1 MLPKPTINST
11 MCKNSHPKHERRK
24 KSDQPSR
31 VIHPIPCHPF
41 SPETVVQ
48 NEQAARK
55 EEHGTS
61 QADRKTNADRT
72 TATEHEHDTND
83 MSPTPLHSTTNHPR
97 LGEIP
102 RWYGIREV
110 AVLVSLVS
118 GTILLGLKGWSVR
131 ELEGRYLYKRSLN
144 GLTRCHHKREQVG

>member
-1 MLPKPTINST
+1 MKGGKRVISQAGEFIPSPAISSPPKLSSKTNKQPGKKNTAQVKRTAKPTQ
-11 MCKNSHPKHERRK
+11 K
-24 KSDQPSR
+24 
-31 VIHPIPCHPF
+31 
-41 SPETVVQ
+41 
-48 NEQAARK
+48 
-55 EEHGTS
+55 
-61 QADRKTNADRT
+61 DRT

>member
-1 MLPKPTINST
+1 
-11 MCKNSHPKHERRK
+11 MCKNTPPIQDRRK

-31 VIHPIPCHPF
+31 VIHPIPCRLF

-61 QADRKTNADRT
+61 QADRKTNPDRT
-72 TATEHEHDTND
+72 TATEHEHDTNN
-83 MSPTPLHSTTNHPR
+83 MNPTPLHSTTNHSVS
-97 LGEIP
+97 GEIP

-110 AVLVSLVS
+110 EVLVSLAS
-118 GTILLGLKGWSVR
+118 KTILLGLKGWCVR

-144 GLTRCHHKREQVG
+144 GLTRCHHKRECVGW

>member
-1 MLPKPTINST
+1 MKGEKPESHNRQHMLPKPTINST

-31 VIHPIPCHPF
+31 VIHPIPCHLF

-61 QADRKTNADRT
+61 QADRKTNPERQNHGNGTRT
-72 TATEHEHDTND
+72 RHQRHEPDTF
-83 MSPTPLHSTTNHPR
+83 TLHNQSSR
-97 LGEIP
+97 LGKDP
-102 RWYGIREV
+102 KVVWYQGGRGIGIAGIEDDI
-110 AVLVSLVS
+110 AGTEGLV
-118 GTILLGLKGWSVR
+118 
-131 ELEGRYLYKRSLN
+131 
-144 GLTRCHHKREQVG
+144 CA

>member
-1 MLPKPTINST
+1 MKGEKPEAHNRQHMLPKPTINST
-11 MCKNSHPKHERRK
+11 MCKNSHPKHERK

-31 VIHPIPCHPF
+31 VIHPIPCHLF

-97 LGEIP
+97 LGDP
-102 RWYGIREV
+102 KMVWYQGGSGVGIV
-110 AVLVSLVS
+110 GVGDDIA
-118 GTILLGLKGWSVR
+118 GTE
-131 ELEGRYLYKRSLN
+131 ELE
-144 GLTRCHHKREQVG
+144 CA

>member
-1 MLPKPTINST
+1 
-11 MCKNSHPKHERRK
+11 MCKNTPIQDRRK
-24 KSDQPSR
+24 ESDQPSR
-31 VIHPIPCHPF
+31 VIHPIPCRLF

-83 MSPTPLHSTTNHPR
+83 MSPTPLHSTTNHPVS
-97 LGEIP
+97 GKIP

-118 GTILLGLKGWSVR
+118 GTILLGLKAWCVR
-131 ELEGRYLYKRSLN
+131 ELEGRYLLKRSLN
-144 GLTRCHHKREQVG
+144 GLTRCHHKRECGLV